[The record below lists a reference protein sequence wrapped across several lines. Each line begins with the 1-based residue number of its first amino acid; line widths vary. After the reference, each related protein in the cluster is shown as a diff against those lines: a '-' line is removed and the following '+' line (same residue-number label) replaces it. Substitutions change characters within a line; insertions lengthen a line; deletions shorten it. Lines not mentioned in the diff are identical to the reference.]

1 MTDEFAGKVAIVT
14 GGGSGIGEALCQEL
28 GRRGAQVIV
37 ADINGSQ
44 ATRVA
49 AAITGNGGRAE
60 ASTVDV
66 AKEQDIRYLVEET
79 AATHG
84 RLDYLFNNA
93 GIVIAGEARY
103 LTPAHWRQVLDVDL
117 NGVLHGTLAAY
128 PIMARQGFGHIVNT
142 SSADAIFPHPANA
155 PYSTAKHAVVGLSL
169 SLRLEAADLG
179 VKISCVCPGF
189 VRTNI
194 YQNMVL
200 VNPNLPAGVPR
211 EQLAGAPA
219 KPMEPARAAQ
229 VILGGVARNQAL
241 IVFPASIRWARRLY
255 SLLPRLIEREILRQ
269 FRQRRQRFQPAAP
282 DSLKPDEPAHPQGS
296 EPAAKP

>member
-1 MTDEFAGKVAIVT
+1 MTDQLAGKVAIVT

-28 GRRGAQVIV
+28 ARRGARVIV
-37 ADINGSQ
+37 ADINAPD

-49 AAITGNGGRAE
+49 AAITGSGGRAQ

-66 AKEQDIRYLVEET
+66 AKEQDIGQLVEET

-103 LTPAHWRQVLDVDL
+103 LTPAHWRQVLAVDL
-117 NGVLHGTLAAY
+117 YGVLHGTLAAY
-128 PIMARQGFGHIVNT
+128 PVMARQGFGHIVNT
-142 SSADAIFPHPANA
+142 ASADAIFPHPANA

-179 VKISCVCPGF
+179 VKVSVVCPGF

-194 YQNMVL
+194 YQNMIL

-219 KPMEPARAAQ
+219 KAMEPGRAAQ
-229 VILGGVARNQAL
+229 VILDGVARNQAL

-255 SLLPRLIEREILRQ
+255 GLFPRLIDREILRQ
-269 FRQRRQRFQPAAP
+269 FRQRRQRYQPPAP
-282 DSLKPDEPAHPQGS
+282 DSGEPGALAYPQRSETRPDQ
-296 EPAAKP
+296 